1 VILGGDGAASCGPVN
16 SRPAF
21 AASRNWTREAAA
33 DDLSAVQHVG
43 VSRWGGAAE
52 PVGRDLAELD
62 DQELFGRRAFPSTW
76 GPVEPLGRDLVP
88 A

>member
-1 VILGGDGAASCGPVN
+1 MISAQFSMSGSPGG
-16 SRPAF
+16 
-21 AASRNWTREAAA
+21 
-33 DDLSAVQHVG
+33 
-43 VSRWGGAAE
+43 GGAAE